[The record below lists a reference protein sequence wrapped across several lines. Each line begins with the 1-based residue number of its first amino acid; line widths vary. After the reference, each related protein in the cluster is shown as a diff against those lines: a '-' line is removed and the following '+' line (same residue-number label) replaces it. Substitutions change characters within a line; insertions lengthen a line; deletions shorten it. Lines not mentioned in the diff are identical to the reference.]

1 MGFGIN
7 TNTPP
12 AVKNII
18 IINCLFFLASI
29 ALPKFA
35 GIDVVNLLGLHY
47 FEAEAFNPVQLLTYM
62 FLHDTS
68 GLTHIFFNM
77 FGLWMFGRGIEET
90 LGTKRFLI
98 FYFVT
103 GVGAALVQEATWA
116 ISLSQINDA
125 FNQYINTKD
134 ISLLTPY
141 FQNLDANT
149 YIPVSQVLQLK
160 ALILNKPVTIG
171 ASGCIFGLLIAFA
184 MLFPK
189 AEIFLLFIPI
199 PIKAPVFVAIYAVA
213 ELFMGIAGTGDG
225 VAHYAHLGGML
236 FGLILLLIWR
246 NDDNGVNFTQKI
258 NNWFSAI
265 GDKIRKTFNG
275 SNMKVKRPQRNASDA
290 EWNQYN
296 REAKAKKNARIDE
309 ILEKIKRSGYTAL
322 TEEEKRDLFNMSK

>member
-7 TNTPP
+7 TTTPP

-47 FEAEAFNPVQLLTYM
+47 FEAEAFNPIQLLTYM

-77 FGLWMFGRGIEET
+77 FGLWMFGRGIEEA

-116 ISLSQINDA
+116 ISLNQISDA

-141 FQNLDANT
+141 LQNLDSNT
-149 YIPVSQVLQLK
+149 YIPVSQAMQLK
-160 ALILNKPVTIG
+160 ALLLNKPVTIG

-199 PIKAPVFVAIYAVA
+199 PIKAPIFVAIYAVA

-236 FGLILLLIWR
+236 FGFILLLIWR
-246 NDDNGVNFTQKI
+246 NDDNGENFLQKTSE
-258 NNWFSAI
+258 WFSNI
-265 GDKIRKTFNG
+265 RGKIRDAFSRTQ
-275 SNMKVKRPQRNASDA
+275 MKVKRPQRNASDA

-296 REAKAKKNARIDE
+296 REAKAKRNARIDE
-309 ILEKIKRSGYTAL
+309 ILEKIKRSGYSAL
-322 TEEEKRDLFNMSK
+322 TDDEKRDLFNMSK